1 MVDSR
6 VFPPTSSWLHCSY
19 ATTIFAF
26 FAIANISGAHGERN
40 RGTVDPDL
48 FVEISPCSAGQE
60 PPSILW
66 KAAGLQAM
74 RPTSDCIGRMPLELS
89 ASFGGLTIPARKEKT
104 KFLHLN
110 QEQISQNQ
118 TRWRLTSVS
127 GEIIGSLLISSA
139 TK

>member
-127 GEIIGSLLISSA
+127 GENRFFA
-139 TK
+139 DF